1 MRIRHFLP
9 RLLVLSCAVSVLMSV
24 GSTASAAA
32 PDDPGTEK
40 GTLAAA
46 STEIDRSGYTD
57 GSVYENEPAGVDIV
71 KIGLRY
77 GDNAVSSAYIANP
90 SGEGFLVGFYD
101 GDRVFHQLSS
111 CDEAS
116 VVVSRSTNWHILIDG
131 GYDNFYDARLA
142 ALSYGGFAAF
152 IDGEYRVLYGS
163 FGSRDAAERKRDQ
176 FRLKGE
182 AYFAGESALV
192 LSASKPVL
200 LLDDAGGFALMP
212 EAAAGKARFLFE
224 GNGYYGGVRFTPWGD
239 NGINVVNYL
248 ELEDYVKGVIPYE
261 MSASWPYEAL
271 KAQAIC
277 ARTYVVFN
285 QNAYEEYDF
294 DLTDDTESQ
303 VYRGYT
309 EATETTDRAVDET
322 AGLYV
327 RYEGKICNIYYF
339 ASSGG
344 ASEDGKNV
352 FGVNEPY
359 LSGKIDPFE
368 DAVDY
373 NIKDWTSYRGGSD
386 MAWQLSREGYTI
398 GTVTELI
405 PEYSANGNVIAMTYC
420 DENRNRLRLE
430 GRDCYSL
437 IRLNNCRFTV
447 SYDGYSFRFTGDGWG
462 HNCGMSQWGAN
473 AMAGVYGYDCE
484 DIIRF
489 YFTGAY
495 IA

>member
-1 MRIRHFLP
+1 MRKKHFLS
-9 RLLVLSCAVSVLMSV
+9 RVFSLFCVTFVILSA
-24 GSTASAAA
+24 GSTAVAAT
-32 PDDPGTEK
+32 PDEPTMEK
-40 GTLAAA
+40 GTLAAS
-46 STEIDRSGYTD
+46 STYIDKGGYTD
-57 GSVYENEPAGVDIV
+57 GSAYENEAVNVDIV

-77 GDNAVSSAYIANP
+77 GDDAVSSAYIANP
-90 SGEGFLVGFYD
+90 AGEGFLVGFYD
-101 GDRVFHQLSS
+101 EERVFNQLFS
-111 CDEAS
+111 CGEAA
-116 VVVSRSTNWHILIDG
+116 VTVSRSANWHILLDG
-131 GYDNFYDARLA
+131 SYDTFYNARLA

-152 IDGEYRVLYGS
+152 INGEYRVLYGS
-163 FGSRDAAERKRDQ
+163 FSSKDTAESKRDK

-182 AYFAGESALV
+182 AYFAGENALI
-192 LSASKPVL
+192 LSTTKPVM
-200 LLDDAGGFALMP
+200 LLDDVRGFALLP
-212 EAAAGKARFLFE
+212 ETGTGKARFSFD
-224 GNGYYGGVRFTPWGD
+224 GNSYYGGVRFTSWGD
-239 NGINVVNYL
+239 NGINIVNYL

-294 DLTDDTESQ
+294 DLTDDMESQ
-303 VYRGYT
+303 VYRGYA
-309 EATETTDRAVDET
+309 EANETTDRAVEET

-359 LSGKIDPFE
+359 LTGKTDPFE

-373 NIKDWTSYRGGSD
+373 NIKNWTIYRSGED
-386 MAWQLSREGYTI
+386 MAWQLSQKGYTI
-398 GTVTELI
+398 GTVTKLI
-405 PEYSANGNVIAMTYC
+405 PEYSVNGNVIAMTYC
-420 DENRNRLRLE
+420 DDNGVQLRLE
-430 GRDCYSL
+430 GRESYSL

-447 SYDGYSFRFTGDGWG
+447 VYDGYTFTFTGDGWG

-473 AMAGVYGYDCE
+473 AMASVYGYNCE